1 MTQIQDLINGAKNV
15 IRDLSA
21 PKYSDAAPATSHV
34 GYAGTPQDIRTARGA
49 AVLAENGDT
58 LHITARGLSLDLHIG
73 RSVSGKSWWYSTDLT
88 QDQYI
93 ALGGQ
98 FTAGTLKRYS
108 MVISQDMTV
117 TLNSFTRKSE
127 LAQWKLSHYDALDES
142 LIVIG

>member
-58 LHITARGLSLDLHIG
+58 LHITARGLSIALH
-73 RSVSGKSWWYSTDLT
+73 
-88 QDQYI
+88 
-93 ALGGQ
+93 LGGQ

-117 TLNSFTRKSE
+117 TLNSFTRKSK

-142 LIVIG
+142 FIVIS